1 MFLLR
6 LFFYFIFVLII
17 GCGSSSEE
25 KGNKATKTSTP
36 SSLIPDTY
44 KNLSNVFAGS
54 GSANYPY
61 KMLFERDLTFK
72 GDNDHYI
79 SPSGE
84 FAVDD
89 RGNVFVTGENGIIVF
104 DSEGNII
111 KKLGRRGR
119 GPGEFLN
126 MTSLSP
132 KIRKGNLYTYDDVL
146 GRIQVFDLKNL
157 EFSNSIIINSRQIN
171 VGENV
176 ETSIQRLVDVTDNAL
191 LFEYEDIRTADIEK
205 EIFRRYYLVDQN
217 GDLFS
222 EEVLII
228 QYKNPNNTKAYYF
241 GPQNFFFPLPNASD
255 RQTRI
260 NFDSNNN
267 IYTSWTEDFFIKIF
281 NPQGKYQ
288 RSVFYPYQNSS
299 LNEEEIIDSF
309 KYNEEVYQRARK
321 YKYPETWPAIDRFF
335 VDDED
340 RIWVATI
347 TDDVENYEWWVL
359 KSSGELISKFKW
371 PGKRI
376 ERARRFR
383 IKPLVKDGY
392 FYLMETDQNTGD
404 SYLARYKITFK
415 QR

>member
-1 MFLLR
+1 M
-6 LFFYFIFVLII
+6 
-17 GCGSSSEE
+17 
-25 KGNKATKTSTP
+25 
-36 SSLIPDTY
+36 
-44 KNLSNVFAGS
+44 
-54 GSANYPY
+54 
-61 KMLFERDLTFK
+61 
-72 GDNDHYI
+72 
-79 SPSGE
+79 
-84 FAVDD
+84 
-89 RGNVFVTGENGIIVF
+89 
-104 DSEGNII
+104 
-111 KKLGRRGR
+111 
-119 GPGEFLN
+119 
-126 MTSLSP
+126 
-132 KIRKGNLYTYDDVL
+132 
-146 GRIQVFDLKNL
+146 
-157 EFSNSIIINSRQIN
+157 
-171 VGENV
+171 